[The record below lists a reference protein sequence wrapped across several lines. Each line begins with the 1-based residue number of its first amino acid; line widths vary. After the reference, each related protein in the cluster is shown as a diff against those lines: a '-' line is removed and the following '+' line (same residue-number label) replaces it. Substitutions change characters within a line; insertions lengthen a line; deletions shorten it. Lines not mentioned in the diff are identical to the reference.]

1 MLGLSSLPDS
11 FRYLVIHPER
21 HCLSAAAPVNTS
33 RPGTDQLG
41 AYLDTSGSPI
51 ARSEFDAPELV
62 GGDVAR
68 RNALI

>member
-1 MLGLSSLPDS
+1 MINAPAVSDQLL
-11 FRYLVIHPER
+11 ER
-21 HCLSAAAPVNTS
+21 S
-33 RPGTDQLG
+33 RLPGTDQLG